1 MSYPR
6 LSRGYFT
13 FSYMKPIRPS
23 TLILLASL
31 FILQGC
37 NPGVFIE
44 RLEASQS
51 DFIFPMT
58 GGKAEISLTH
68 GDWIMERVAVDR
80 VDAEGWIIDENGNEQ
95 YASLYLKD
103 VGTLRVSSEWQEFEV
118 IRDRPDHLVL
128 DFGQSVDPDSRLVE
142 LYIEN
147 DYEELLVSV
156 QIEGCSGY
164 SFDRI
169 EYSDIK
175 YHNVNQYDEAWAL
188 NLSNPADEVLVQEFD
203 VFNADVFR
211 MIDIPATAVT
221 SEDLPH
227 PHWQMEL
234 VRYMGG
240 ETFDM
245 PLPSPFLKNG
255 ELVFGDM
262 TLPFIYGEH
271 QVETYM
277 PDEKVC
283 VGLQPGESRL
293 RVFWEYEEY
302 GVDYTVW
309 LKHEGDGKPLSFSGT
324 MHSKTYTGK
333 WVHLYGQNSVE

>member
-13 FSYMKPIRPS
+13 FSYMKSIRPS
-23 TLILLASL
+23 ILILLASL
-31 FILQGC
+31 FLLQGC

-51 DFIFPMT
+51 EFVFPMT

-80 VDAEGWIIDENGNEQ
+80 VDAEGWIIDENGKEQ
-95 YASLYLKD
+95 YASLYLKG
-103 VGTLRVSSEWQEFEV
+103 VGAVRVSSEWQDFEV
-118 IRDRPDHLVL
+118 IRDRSDHLIL
-128 DFGQSVDPDSRLVE
+128 DFGQSVDPDDRLVE

-147 DYEELLVSV
+147 EYEELLVSV

-175 YHNVNQYDEAWAL
+175 YYAANQYDEAWTL
-188 NLSNPADEVLVQEFD
+188 NLSNHTDEVLVQEFD
-203 VFNADVFR
+203 VFNVDVFR

-221 SEDLPH
+221 SDVLPH
-227 PHWQMEL
+227 PHWYVEL
-234 VRYMGG
+234 MRYLDGNSF
-240 ETFDM
+240 EI
-245 PLPSPFLKNG
+245 PAPSPFLHDGKLTFNG
-255 ELVFGDM
+255 FSV
-262 TLPFIYGEH
+262 PFRYGE
-271 QVETYM
+271 QSFDTDF
-277 PDEKVC
+277 PDEKVQIE
-283 VGLQPGESRL
+283 VQPGTSRL

-309 LKHEGDGKPLSFSGT
+309 LKHEGGGRPLSFSGV
-324 MHSKTYTGK
+324 MHSKTYTGG
-333 WVHLYGQNSVE
+333 WVHLYGPDLGE